1 MIGEPEQGHEVVGSE
16 VSISKTRGVMVL
28 LVRGCSELG
37 ASVLRLAAWV
47 GRAALRLPNA
57 NANAMGPNANATGER
72 DDEER

>member
-1 MIGEPEQGHEVVGSE
+1 
-16 VSISKTRGVMVL
+16 MVL